1 MSGSP
6 RRVLAIER
14 EDRFEAARG
23 ILVASLERGH
33 RADGWFRAPGVAGR
47 HFGRDCTIAWSG
59 GPHAKRVALSTR
71 IRCGESWSARG
82 RGWLLTRLGFRFL
95 VLRGQET
102 PDGFQVERLLR
113 DYGVDRLWGGEGMI
127 QARARWDPDQPDPQR
142 LLKILERLHRLA
154 LGIEG
159 VMVPLTED
167 GGQLSCPFCRAPI
180 LEEDPLAR
188 CEACYTPHHP
198 SCFEE
203 HGGCALL
210 GCENRSARTR
220 SGRYPRK
227 PEVLAEEAEAADLLP
242 ADGVGAPCDE
252 ASAGQAQRPEPAHLD
267 LDSQTPDEG
276 RARDA
281 RQSEPPS

>member
-227 PEVLAEEAEAADLLP
+227 PE
-242 ADGVGAPCDE
+242 DGVGAPCDE

>member
-1 MSGSP
+1 M
-6 RRVLAIER
+6 V
-14 EDRFEAARG
+14 
-23 ILVASLERGH
+23 
-33 RADGWFRAPGVAGR
+33 
-47 HFGRDCTIAWSG
+47 WSG
-59 GPHAKRVALSTR
+59 GPHAKRVSLTTR

-82 RGWLLTRLGFRFL
+82 RGRFLRWFGLKFL

-113 DYGVDRLWGGEGMI
+113 DYGVDRLWGGEGLI
-127 QARARWDPDQPDPQR
+127 QARARWDPDQPDPER

-154 LGIEG
+154 LEIEG

-167 GGQLSCPFCRAPI
+167 GGELSCPFCRAEI
-180 LEEDPLAR
+180 REEEPLAR

-203 HGGCALL
+203 NGGCALL

-227 PEVLAEEAEAADLLP
+227 PQLDPKETLVLPANGVGAAASESEAVDREAVDREAADRESTDRESSDREDP
-242 ADGVGAPCDE
+242 EAP
-252 ASAGQAQRPEPAHLD
+252 GLD
-267 LDSQTPDEG
+267 LPEDDEQG
-276 RARDA
+276 RGLRHH
-281 RQSEPPS
+281 EPPS